1 MEHSL
6 ESFKE
11 GQSAVLVI
19 KDKEILDSDNED
31 VLHSVVIQD
40 KEKAK
45 KNMDIKKRGV
55 GYK

>member
-1 MEHSL
+1 
-6 ESFKE
+6 
-11 GQSAVLVI
+11 VI
-19 KDKEILDSDNED
+19 KDKDVLDSDNED

-45 KNMDIKKRGV
+45 KNMDIKKRGF